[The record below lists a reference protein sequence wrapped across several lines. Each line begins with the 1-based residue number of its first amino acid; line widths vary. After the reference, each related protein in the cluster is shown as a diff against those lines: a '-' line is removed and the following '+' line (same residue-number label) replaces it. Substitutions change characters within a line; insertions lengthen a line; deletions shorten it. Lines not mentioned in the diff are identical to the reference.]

1 MAAAAAVRSTRL
13 RASAMPSVVATEAV
27 EEKVLE
33 SQRRRHPWDA
43 RLPLPQSE
51 TVEAADRSS
60 RTVGGG
66 LTLRWLDQLVS
77 ESFWLRL
84 YVWEGIMA
92 ATASH
97 DKLEYISMANV
108 FMDKFSL
115 ARS

>member
-1 MAAAAAVRSTRL
+1 
-13 RASAMPSVVATEAV
+13 VVATEAV

-84 YVWEGIMA
+84 YVGVGLGEAVREGIMA
-92 ATASH
+92 ATESH
-97 DKLEYISMANV
+97 DKLVGRV
-108 FMDKFSL
+108 FILNTPRTYCFVCVFAKFYPS
-115 ARS
+115 